1 MEKTPALSQIFE
13 PIRRDLELVD
23 LEFGRQ
29 VESQVAIIPT
39 MGRYIQQGGGKRVR
53 PAVLLM
59 AARLLGYTGDRAVL
73 FAAAVEFIHS
83 ATLVHDDIIDESDTR
98 RGRPAVHAR
107 WGNDVTVLLGDYLYI
122 KSMALA
128 LTHDTLEIVRVLC
141 DATLKMIEGEIYQLT
156 KNGDAAITEEE
167 HFDII
172 RRKTA
177 YLFGASAQIGG
188 MLGGVNPEQ
197 EQALQQYG
205 FNLGIAFQVVDD
217 LLDFTGDLAA
227 LGKPVGADLVEGKMT
242 LPLIHLLQQPGHR
255 GGEIV
260 REIIE
265 RRTATPPQ
273 WQELLDLLREH
284 RSIDYAARKA
294 VEFAERAKKQLAIFP
309 PSSERE
315 ALIALPDYVLSRDR

>member
-1 MEKTPALSQIFE
+1 MEKTPVLSQIFE
-13 PIRRDLELVD
+13 PIRADLELVD
-23 LEFGRQ
+23 REFVRQ
-29 VESQVAIIPT
+29 IESQVAIIPT

-59 AARLLGYTGDRAVL
+59 SARLLGYTGERAIL

-83 ATLVHDDIIDESDTR
+83 ATLVHDDIIDESDLR

-122 KSMALA
+122 KSMSLA
-128 LTHDTLEIVRVLC
+128 LTHDTLDIVRVLC

-156 KNGDAAITEEE
+156 KNGDAAITEDE

-177 YLFGASAQIGG
+177 FLFGASSQIGG
-188 MLGGVNPEQ
+188 MLGGANTAQ
-197 EQALQQYG
+197 EEALQQYG

-217 LLDFTGDLAA
+217 LLDFTGDFEA
-227 LGKPVGADLVEGKMT
+227 LGKPVAADLVEGKMT

-265 RRTATPPQ
+265 KRAATSEQ
-273 WQELLDLLREH
+273 WQEVLGLLREH
-284 RSIDYAARKA
+284 RSIEYASRRA
-294 VEFAERAKKQLAIFP
+294 VEFAELAKKQLQLCP

-315 ALIALPDYVLSRDR
+315 ALLALPDYVLSRDR